1 MVKTLVVL
9 GATGSVGRS
18 TLAVVARHPER
29 FRLFALTAYQQ
40 VDEAER
46 LCRQFQP
53 RFFVMVSSDA
63 AQQLKQAIADL
74 RTEVLSGS
82 DALSSVV
89 AEPEVTTV
97 MAAIVGGV
105 GLRPTLAAV
114 SAGKTV
120 LLANKESLVMA
131 GPLFMDTV
139 SRNGGQ
145 LLPIDSEQNAM
156 FQSLPG
162 FQIGQSLTALG
173 VEKLWLTASGGPFLT
188 TPLAELETVTPDQ
201 ACDHPNW
208 EMGRKISVDS
218 ATMMNK
224 GLEVIETA
232 WFFGVEGEQIEVVIH
247 PQSVIHSLVEYCD
260 GSTLAQLGSADMR
273 IPIAHALAWP
283 ERIVSGA
290 TRLDL
295 RTVGRL
301 DFQTVDTSKFP
312 CLRLAY
318 AALSA
323 GGSVPAQMNAANE
336 VAVES
341 FLQGKLRFLQIAQVV
356 EEVLHRLAAHPID
369 DLDRVIAADAEARN
383 SARRVVEELAGS

>member
-1 MVKTLVVL
+1 
-9 GATGSVGRS
+9 
-18 TLAVVARHPER
+18 
-29 FRLFALTAYQQ
+29 
-40 VDEAER
+40 
-46 LCRQFQP
+46 
-53 RFFVMVSSDA
+53 
-63 AQQLKQAIADL
+63 DL
-74 RTEVLSGS
+74 ETEVLAGS
-82 DALSSVV
+82 EALSTIV

-97 MAAIVGGV
+97 MAAIVGGA
-105 GLRPTLAAV
+105 GLQPTLAAV

-131 GPLFMDTV
+131 GPLFMETV
-139 SRNGGQ
+139 RNNGGQ

-162 FQIGQSLTALG
+162 FKIGQSLTNLG

-188 TPLAELETVTPDQ
+188 SPLSELESVTPEQ
-201 ACDHPNW
+201 ACAHPNW

-232 WFFGVEGEQIEVVIH
+232 WFFGVDGAQIEVVVH

-283 ERIVSGA
+283 ERMFSGA
-290 TRLDL
+290 ARLDL
-295 RTVGRL
+295 RTVGSL
-301 DFQTVDTSKFP
+301 DFQPVDLLKFP

-318 AALSA
+318 EALAA

-341 FLQGKLRFLQIAQVV
+341 FLQGGVQFLQIAQVV
-356 EEVLHRLAAHPID
+356 EEVLQRLSGRPLENLESVLAVD
-369 DLDRVIAADAEARN
+369 DEARDTALMVIQGLN
-383 SARRVVEELAGS
+383 S